1 MVQQEVKS
9 FAGGSID
16 FDSSAEFVKPNN
28 WIDSLNIRVKSKDGA
43 KDEIVSNIGGNTKV
57 TYTLPAGTNTCIG
70 SAKDEANGYL
80 YYFVYNSNNNDL
92 ILRYNVTA
100 GTITKV
106 MINLTDTGAVDV
118 LQFSTDYYINHANVL
133 DGLLYWTDG
142 LNEPRKINIAKAIA
156 GTYGSTTATNIAAA
170 KKPSTVPITVEYK
183 DDTAIKKNLLKTQL
197 FQFSQ
202 LFIYDD
208 KERSAW
214 ATNSKM
220 PLPNGE
226 INPATD
232 TSPTKNNYIQLTID
246 CGDATVD
253 YIEVAMY
260 MNNGDPY
267 LITTLKRSTIIASAD
282 YTALTNTYIY
292 KFYNDG
298 VYTPVDVAEFDLTFD
313 RVPQLAVCQE
323 LVNGN
328 DLVYV
333 NITEGYDNVDVDV
346 AFSLS
351 YNTALGGGGSLTIT
365 KTSEIVG
372 GGGGGVGILYWFT
385 MTGSPMPGDI
395 VYVRAEGY
403 ANIEYIVQV
412 GDNIELVKI
421 GLIAA
426 CNLQDA
432 YIRLASNADNTP
444 AFNVEML
451 GLTDTLWDW
460 GAILATPVDPSG
472 ANSISTIKS
481 GSGYIGGVVYYDKYG
496 RHSGVNISANSTFKT
511 NTIGVSS
518 GLFPSLGWSL
528 NSTPPIWAY
537 SYQLVFTKNRT
548 HQNFLY
554 WLTDGTASTVTINE
568 TIYYDI
574 PITRLGT
581 YNTLNPS
588 SVLSYQFSA
597 GDRVVIHKDSTTW
610 IQDYDVEVVS
620 YTATTS
626 MLRIRKKNGVTLG
639 LTTKWLIEIY
649 TPLRSTATGDDI
661 YYEVGER
668 YDILNPATTTR
679 YHAGSST
686 DQTISQSATG
696 VITGLD
702 TYAKRRSIPFS
713 NDGVT
718 YEVLSVEDSN
728 YSDFY
733 TSNFWSNGRG
743 NTYSINN
750 KQLNLYDAFRFSQTY
765 IPNSNINGLS
775 RFYEADIVSSDIG
788 ILRSHGQIKKISLRN
803 NQLITCQQL
812 KIGVVP
818 VLQNI
823 WEDQAG
829 TQTATVTQQLLNG
842 IRYLN
847 GNYGIGNIP
856 ESFCSTPTSDFFA
869 DPNNGVYCEIQ
880 NNFIREVSRNGA
892 DSYFT
897 TKLKAAYTKVLS
909 TYDQFNDEINVTF
922 LATTNSTLSYD
933 VLGNKWNS
941 PYSFIPEYG
950 ANILDRYITFKSGE
964 LWLHD
969 SATAVR
975 QNFYGTQYGF
985 FIKFAFNSRPVQT
998 KAYKTFELRAN
1009 ALVLT
1014 DTSGIVTSTA
1024 QESELIALDFA
1035 KELLTDNV
1043 TTLYSYEGVYK
1054 ANLMRDKNS
1063 PDGIIEGDQL
1073 VGNYVTF
1080 KLISTLT
1087 TDVKIFTA
1095 SMGYLPSY
1103 S

>member
-1 MVQQEVKS
+1 MVQQEIKS

-16 FDSSAEFVKPNN
+16 FDSSSEFVKPNN
-28 WIDSLNIRVKSKDGA
+28 WIDSLNIRARSKDGA
-43 KDEIVSNIGGNTKV
+43 KDEVVSNIGGNTKV
-57 TYTLPAGTNTCIG
+57 AYTLPSGTNTCIG
-70 SAKDEANGYL
+70 GAKDEANGYL
-80 YYFVYNSNNNDL
+80 YYFVHNSNSYDL

-118 LQFSTDYYINHANVL
+118 LQFSTSYYINHANVI

-156 GTYGSTTATNIAAA
+156 GTYGAITATYIAAA
-170 KKPSTVPITVEYK
+170 KKPSTVPIAVEYK
-183 DDTAIKKNLLKTQL
+183 DDTAIKKNLLKTRL

-253 YIEVAMY
+253 YIDVAMF

-298 VYTPVDVAEFDLTFD
+298 VYTPIDVAEFDLTFD
-313 RVPQLAVCQE
+313 RIPQIAACQE

-328 DLVYV
+328 DLVYA
-333 NITEGYDNVDVDV
+333 NITEGYDNVDISLDLIVSYVASGLIGGGNLIMTQIFEGASAGLSGATEYIYEFEGTPETGDV
-346 AFSLS
+346 LFYRPLGSGGDISYTVLAGDTLTMALTGFKAALNAASTYIAYAGDYNLNQVFIRTVVGGSVMNYGITLISPSSPTTASSLSSVKLSSS
-351 YNTALGGGGSLTIT
+351 YNT
-365 KTSEIVG
+365 
-372 GGGGGVGILYWFT
+372 GI
-385 MTGSPMPGDI
+385 
-395 VYVRAEGY
+395 
-403 ANIEYIVQV
+403 
-412 GDNIELVKI
+412 
-421 GLIAA
+421 
-426 CNLQDA
+426 
-432 YIRLASNADNTP
+432 
-444 AFNVEML
+444 
-451 GLTDTLWDW
+451 
-460 GAILATPVDPSG
+460 
-472 ANSISTIKS
+472 
-481 GSGYIGGVVYYDKYG
+481 VYYDQYG
-496 RHSGVNISANSTFKT
+496 RHGGVNISSASNFKT
-511 NTIGVSS
+511 N
-518 GLFPSLGWSL
+518 SLGTAAGSFPRVSWSIS
-528 NSTPPIWAY
+528 STPPIWAY

-554 WLTDGTASTVTINE
+554 WLTDGTATVVTVNE
-568 TIYYDI
+568 TLYYDI
-574 PITRLGT
+574 PLTNIGKF
-581 YNTLNPS
+581 NVLNPS
-588 SVLSYQFSA
+588 SVLSYQFAA
-597 GDRVVIHKDSTTW
+597 GDRVAIHKDNTTW
-610 IQDYDVEVVS
+610 ITDYDVEVVS
-620 YTATTS
+620 YTAATS
-626 MLRIRKKNGVTLG
+626 MLRIRKKDGVTLG
-639 LTTKWLIEIY
+639 LLTKWLIEIY

-668 YDILNPATTTR
+668 YEILNPTTATR

-686 DQTISQSATG
+686 NQGATG
-696 VITGLD
+696 TATGIVSNLD
-702 TYAKRRSIPFS
+702 VYAKRRTIPTNTS
-713 NDGVT
+713 GST
-718 YEVLSVEDSN
+718 YETINVEDPN

-733 TSNFWSNGRG
+733 TSNYWSNGRG

-803 NQLITCQQL
+803 NQLITFQQL
-812 KIGVVP
+812 KVGVVP

-823 WEDQAG
+823 WEDQTG
-829 TQTATVTQQLLNG
+829 SQTATVTQQLLNG

-856 ESFCSTPTSDFFA
+856 ESHVSTPTSDFFA

-880 NNFIREVSRNGA
+880 NNFIREVSRSGA

-897 TKLKAAYTKVLS
+897 TKLRGSYTKVLS

-933 VLGNKWNS
+933 VLGSKWNS

-950 ANILDRYITFKSGE
+950 SNILDRYITFKSGE

-985 FIKFAFNSRPVQT
+985 FIKFAFNHRPVQT

-1063 PDGIIEGDQL
+1063 PDGIIDGDQL

-1080 KLISTLT
+1080 KLSSTLT
-1087 TDVKIFTA
+1087 SDVKIFTA
-1095 SMGYLPSY
+1095 TVGYLPSY